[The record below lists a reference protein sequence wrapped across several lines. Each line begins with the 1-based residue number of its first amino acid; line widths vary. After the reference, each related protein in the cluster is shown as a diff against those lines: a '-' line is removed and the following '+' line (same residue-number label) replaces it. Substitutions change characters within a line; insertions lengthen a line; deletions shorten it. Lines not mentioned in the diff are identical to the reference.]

1 MTDSTTINNLADLS
15 WTEQLPSVSG
25 DYYVSRYNMR
35 PSCCVI
41 EMEDGV
47 PISLNDGWAHTYYK
61 AGQGYQFFGP
71 LLVPSPPVLPHHAAL
86 LNNNPI
92 QGIDSDV

>member
-1 MTDSTTINNLADLS
+1 MNDGALNNLASLV
-15 WTEQLPSVSG
+15 WTEQLPTVPG
-25 DYYVSRYNMR
+25 YYFVSRYNMR
-35 PSCCVI
+35 PCCFVI

-47 PISLNDGWAHTYYK
+47 PFSFNDGWEHTYYK
-61 AGQGYQFFGP
+61 AGEGYQFFGP

-86 LNNNPI
+86 LNDNSI